1 MIYLDNASTTIPDNE
16 VLSVYQ
22 DVQREAF
29 YNGESLHIGGQ
40 HTNQLLESC
49 KQYIKNILKLIRK
62 LFLQEAVL
70 MQMKLRYVVI

>member
-49 KQYIKNILKLIRK
+49 KQYIKKY
-62 LFLQEAVL
+62 F
-70 MQMKLRYVVI
+70 

>member
-29 YNGESLHIGGQ
+29 YNGESLHIG
-40 HTNQLLESC
+40 
-49 KQYIKNILKLIRK
+49 
-62 LFLQEAVL
+62 
-70 MQMKLRYVVI
+70 